1 VATLAEIRRRIASM
15 KNTQQ
20 ITRAMQAV
28 AASKLRRAQARAQA
42 ARPYAER
49 MERVLIEVAGRATGK
64 PHPFLERRTVHK
76 RLLILVTADRGLAG
90 ALNVNIQ
97 RAALQHLRQ
106 GESATL
112 ATIGRKGREFFRRL
126 GVPIVAEVSQIGDR
140 PELRTIL
147 PVITVAIEE
156 YLAGNVDEVS
166 LAYTKFVSM
175 TRLNPTIVPLI
186 PVTVPERKEEGPLSE
201 HLYEPD
207 AEEVLALL
215 LPRYVEAQVYA
226 AVLDNIAAFYSAQMI
241 AMRNATDN
249 AGELIQDLTLLR
261 NKVRQA
267 TITKELMEIV
277 GGAEAL
283 AAGG

>member
-1 VATLAEIRRRIASM
+1 MATLADIRRRIASM

-28 AASKLRRAQARAQA
+28 AASKLRRAQARADA
-42 ARPYAER
+42 ARPYAQR
-49 MERVLIEVAGRATGK
+49 MEEVLIEVAARSSGR
-64 PHPFLERRTVHK
+64 HPFLNRREVKK

-97 RAALQHLRQ
+97 RAALQYLRQ
-106 GESATL
+106 GPPTVL
-112 ATIGRKGREFFRRL
+112 DTIGRKGRDFFRRL
-126 GVPIVAEVSQIGDR
+126 GVPIVAEVSQVGDR

-147 PVITVAIEE
+147 PVITVAMDE
-156 YLAGNVDEVS
+156 YLAGNVDEVA

-175 TRLNPTIVPLI
+175 TRLNPTITTLI
-186 PVTVPERKEEGPLSE
+186 PVTVPERKSEGPHTDYE
-201 HLYEPD
+201 YEPEP
-207 AEEVLALL
+207 EEVLTRL

-226 AVLDNIAAFYSAQMI
+226 AVLDNLAAFYSAQMI
-241 AMRNATDN
+241 AMRNATEN

>member
-28 AASKLRRAQARAQA
+28 AASKLRKAQARAA
-42 ARPYAER
+42 ASRPYADR
-49 MERVLIEVAGRATGK
+49 MEEVLIEVASRASGSQ
-64 PHPFLERRTVHK
+64 HPFLTPRPVKK

-97 RAALQHLRQ
+97 RAALQYMRQ
-106 GESATL
+106 GPPVVL
-112 ATIGRKGREFFRRL
+112 DTIGRKGRDSFRRL
-126 GVPIVAEVSQIGDR
+126 GVPVLAEVSAIGDR
-140 PELRTIL
+140 PELKDIL
-147 PVITVAIEE
+147 PVITVAMDE
-156 YLAGNVDEVS
+156 YLAGNVDEVA
-166 LAYTKFVSM
+166 LGYTKFVSM
-175 TRLNPTIVPLI
+175 SRLNPTITTLI
-186 PVTVPERKEEGPLSE
+186 PVTVPERKADAARSDY
-201 HLYEPD
+201 LYEPD
-207 AEEVLALL
+207 PEEVLARL

-226 AVLDNIAAFYSAQMI
+226 AVLDNLAAFYSAQMI